1 METAPFSEQEIQRL
15 RSETRGTTGRIH
27 FNNAGASLPPD
38 VVVEAV
44 VKYLNEE
51 ALHGGYEVEARYKE
65 ALENVYALIARLIG
79 SGTDEV
85 CVVENAST
93 AWGIAFHG
101 VDLHP
106 GDVVITSEMEYVT
119 NIIGFLNA
127 REQHGIEVKVIPND
141 ERNNFSLPALER
153 AICPRTRL
161 IAVTHIAST
170 TGGMIP
176 IAEIGQI
183 ARKHGVLYLVD
194 ACQTAGQVPIDVNE
208 VGCDM
213 LSATGRKFLR
223 APRGTGFLY
232 VRKEVQDRLRL
243 LFMDGHSIASISQE
257 GFQARSDARRFE
269 LYEKNRGVMLG
280 LGAAIDY
287 ALQVGVGRI
296 WRRVE
301 ELAGSMRRQLR
312 KVGGVVVHDQG
323 EQLCGIV
330 TFSVNGMDATAVK
343 SALAERRINV
353 SVGNAHSTLY
363 FMDKHHLTSVVRAS
377 VHYYNTEEEIGALCE
392 SVASLYQTV

>member
-1 METAPFSEQEIQRL
+1 
-15 RSETRGTTGRIH
+15 
-27 FNNAGASLPPD
+27 
-38 VVVEAV
+38 
-44 VKYLNEE
+44 
-51 ALHGGYEVEARYKE
+51 
-65 ALENVYALIARLIG
+65 
-79 SGTDEV
+79 
-85 CVVENAST
+85 
-93 AWGIAFHG
+93 
-101 VDLHP
+101 
-106 GDVVITSEMEYVT
+106 
-119 NIIGFLNA
+119 
-127 REQHGIEVKVIPND
+127 
-141 ERNNFSLPALER
+141 
-153 AICPRTRL
+153 
-161 IAVTHIAST
+161 
-170 TGGMIP
+170 
-176 IAEIGQI
+176 
-183 ARKHGVLYLVD
+183 
-194 ACQTAGQVPIDVNE
+194 
-208 VGCDM
+208 
-213 LSATGRKFLR
+213 
-223 APRGTGFLY
+223 
-232 VRKEVQDRLRL
+232 
-243 LFMDGHSIASISQE
+243 
-257 GFQARSDARRFE
+257 
-269 LYEKNRGVMLG
+269 KNRGVMLG